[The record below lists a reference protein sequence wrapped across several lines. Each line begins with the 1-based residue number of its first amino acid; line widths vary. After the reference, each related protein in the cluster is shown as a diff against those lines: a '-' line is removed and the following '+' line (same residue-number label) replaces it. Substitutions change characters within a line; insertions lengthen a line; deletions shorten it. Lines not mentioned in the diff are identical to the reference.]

1 MMRLALALLVTLF
14 AGYCITWAISVDY
27 WFYAGYTVLQFAAL
41 AVAWNILGG
50 YAGYVNFGAAG
61 FVGIGAYT
69 TVFLQK
75 WLDLPLLAAIPS
87 AALVAGLLGC
97 LMGLITLRLRGMYFA
112 IGTLALTVL
121 LETVVT
127 NWSFV
132 GGARGAYLIPP
143 FVVAGFASWIKFLFV
158 LMLALLLIAIA
169 VAAWVEQSPLG
180 RGLRA
185 LKDSEPAAEACGVPT
200 LRLKIIAMGISSA
213 LMGAVG
219 APLPWYLTFIE
230 PHTAFGMNF
239 SISAVAMAMIG
250 GPMHWSGPLLGAVL
264 VGITHQ
270 ATTVTF
276 GSASGVLVLG
286 LSLMVFVVAVP
297 RGILGLLPRWRSK

>member
-1 MMRLALALLVTLF
+1 MKFWLPLTLL
-14 AGYCITWAISVDY
+14 AGYGLGWLLTADY

-61 FVGIGAYT
+61 FVGVGAYT
-69 TVFLQK
+69 TVFLQRMF
-75 WLDLPLLAAIPS
+75 DLPMLAAIPV
-87 AALVAGLLGC
+87 AALAAGILGC

-112 IGTLALTVL
+112 IGTLALAVL
-121 LETVVT
+121 LETCVT
-127 NWSFV
+127 NWGFV

-143 FVVAGFASWIKFLFV
+143 YEVAGFASWIKFLFV
-158 LMLALLLIAIA
+158 VMLALLLIAIA
-169 VAAWVEQSPLG
+169 VAAWVERSSLG

-185 LKDSEPAAEACGVPT
+185 LRDSEPAAEACGVPT
-200 LRLKIIAMGISSA
+200 LRLKVLAMGISSA

-250 GPMHWSGPLLGAVL
+250 GPMHWSGPLVGAL
-264 VGITHQ
+264 LLGITHQ
-270 ATTVTF
+270 FTTVSF
-276 GSASGVLVLG
+276 GSAAGVLVLG
-286 LSLMVFVVAVP
+286 LCLMVFVVAVP
-297 RGILGLLPRWRSK
+297 RGILGLLPKWRAR

>member
-1 MMRLALALLVTLF
+1 MRLMLALLVVLL
-14 AGYCITWAISVDY
+14 AGYGFTWSVGADY
-27 WFYAGYTVLQFAAL
+27 WFYAGYTVLQFGAL

-61 FVGIGAYT
+61 FVGVGAYT
-69 TVFLQK
+69 TVFLQRA
-75 WLDLPLLAAIPS
+75 LDVPLLAAIPC
-87 AALVAGLLGC
+87 AALTAGLLGC

-112 IGTLALTVL
+112 IGTLALAVL
-121 LETVVT
+121 LETAIT
-127 NWSFV
+127 NWGFV

-143 FVVAGFASWIKFLFV
+143 YEVAGFASWIKFLFV
-158 LMLALLLIAIA
+158 LMLGLLLVAIA

-185 LKDSEPAAEACGVPT
+185 LRDSEPAAEAAGVPT
-200 LRLKIIAMGISSA
+200 LRLKVIAMGISSA

-230 PHTAFGMNF
+230 PHTAFSMNF

-250 GPMHWSGPLLGAVL
+250 GPMHWSGPLLGAAL
-264 VGITHQ
+264 LGITHQ
-270 ATTVTF
+270 ATTVSF
-276 GSASGVLVLG
+276 GSAGGVLVLG

-297 RGILGLLPRWRSK
+297 RGILGLLPRWRAK